1 MLKVILRM
9 LLHLLDKH
17 FDRNHKCHKIFNRNN
32 VKYSYSCIDNIKN
45 VISSYKKE
53 VRNFYNKMNGKTCSC
68 RNKNN
73 CPLDNK
79 CSKLLK
85 LTDKIV
91 YKAEVETNDGINE
104 LSTKVNLGISETEF
118 TAKYNNHTMS
128 FRNRTHESDSKLSK
142 FTWSLKDQDKEFD
155 IKWSIFKK
163 SSRSKSRNLDL
174 LKKLVISNFKE
185 KERLLN
191 K

>member
-1 MLKVILRM
+1 M
-9 LLHLLDKH
+9 
-17 FDRNHKCHKIFNRNN
+17 
-32 VKYSYSCIDNIKN
+32 
-45 VISSYKKE
+45 
-53 VRNFYNKMNGKTCSC
+53 
-68 RNKNN
+68 
-73 CPLDNK
+73 
-79 CSKLLK
+79 LK

-91 YKAEVETNDGINE
+91 YKAKIKTNDGINE
-104 LSTKVNLGISETEF
+104 LSTKVNFGISETEF
-118 TAKYNNHTMS
+118 TTKYNNHTMS

-142 FTWSLKDQDKEFD
+142 FIWSLKDQNKEFD

-163 SSRSKSRNLDL
+163 SSRSKSCNLCL